1 MFVVAGSFGRRASD
15 GGANLH
21 IYYPANSNNSGGAG
35 GQPMENMYTS
45 PTSRE
50 CLRIT
55 GEPTTMIGGGV
66 DANTVAMEGNDESND
81 EIQR

>member
-1 MFVVAGSFGRRASD
+1 MD
-15 GGANLH
+15 H
-21 IYYPANSNNSGGAG
+21 
-35 GQPMENMYTS
+35 MYNS

-55 GEPTTMIGGGV
+55 GESMMGGAGGGGGGV
-66 DANTVAMEGNDESND
+66 PLGVDMNTVAMEGNDESND